1 MDFTLK
7 KYKELLLTLQKAEFE
22 FLTFEQYC
30 IEKQLAEKK
39 QVILRHD
46 VDLLPKNSLQFAQI
60 EHDLGIKSTYYFRI
74 VSSSNNP
81 KIIKQIAAL
90 GHEIGY
96 HYEDLTICKGNR
108 QKALCCFK
116 TNLNYFRQFYPIKT
130 ICMHGSPRTKWDNKA
145 IWEDF
150 DYKQFRII
158 GEPYFDTDF
167 NTIFYLTDTGRC
179 WDGDKFSIRDK
190 VKSPFLEKFHTTSEL
205 ISAIKNNAIPSKI
218 LITTHPQRWS
228 NNLIEWCIEYCSQNL
243 KNLIKRLLIKQ

>member
-1 MDFTLK
+1 
-7 KYKELLLTLQKAEFE
+7 
-22 FLTFEQYC
+22 
-30 IEKQLAEKK
+30 
-39 QVILRHD
+39 
-46 VDLLPKNSLQFAQI
+46 
-60 EHDLGIKSTYYFRI
+60 
-74 VSSSNNP
+74 
-81 KIIKQIAAL
+81 
-90 GHEIGY
+90 
-96 HYEDLTICKGNR
+96 
-108 QKALCCFK
+108 
-116 TNLNYFRQFYPIKT
+116 
-130 ICMHGSPRTKWDNKA
+130 MHGSPRSKWDNKA